1 MTGTSW
7 RAVVPVGLINK
18 SVVYFHAVTVLN
30 EAVAYLSAM
39 NGYVIKTGT
48 VR

>member
-1 MTGTSW
+1 MKGTAW
-7 RAVVPVGLINK
+7 RAVIPVGMIDK
-18 SVVYFHAVTVLN
+18 SVVYFHAVTVLS